1 MNYTMLGDTGV
12 KVSVAG
18 LGCGGNSRLGM
29 RVGRTEAESV
39 RLVKVAYD
47 LGVTLFDTAES
58 YKTAPIVGKALNG
71 YDRQKFVISTK
82 CNIGDA
88 NSPRSGND
96 VVKKLEDGLRELQT
110 DYVDILHMHGVHP
123 TRYEQVMQDI
133 LPALEKAKTDGKVRF
148 LGITETSP
156 NDPTHEMLTRAV
168 HDEVW
173 SVIMLGYNMMNQT
186 ARAQLFP
193 NILNKKIGTLLM
205 FVVRNIFS
213 QPKYLRQTVR
223 QLAEEGKL
231 PDSMAK
237 KDNPL
242 DFLIHDNGAKSL
254 TDAAYRFVRHEPG
267 VDVVLFG
274 TGTEEHLREN
284 IRSINRGPLP
294 ADDIKR
300 LHSIFGGLVGIGFDL
315 PDKGSSIGVIK

>member
-1 MNYTMLGDTGV
+1 MNYTMLGDTGL

-29 RVGRTEAESV
+29 RVGKTEAEAV

-47 LGVTLFDTAES
+47 LGVTFFDTAES
-58 YKTAPIVGKALNG
+58 YKTAPILGKALKG

-82 CNIGDA
+82 CNIGGA
-88 NSPRSGND
+88 NAPRAGSD
-96 VVKKLEDGLRELQT
+96 VLKKLEDGLKELQT

-156 NDPTHEMLTRAV
+156 NDPTHEMLKRAV
-168 HDEVW
+168 DDEVW
-173 SVIMLGYNMMNQT
+173 SVIMLGFNMMNQT
-186 ARAQLFP
+186 AREKLFP

-213 QPKYLRQTVR
+213 QPEYLRKTIK
-223 QLAEEGKL
+223 QLADEGKVS
-231 PDSMAK
+231 DSMAK

-242 DFLIHDNGAKSL
+242 DFLIHDSGAKSL

-284 IRSINRGPLP
+284 ITSINSDPLP
-294 ADDIKR
+294 ADDITR
-300 LHSIFGGLVGIGFDL
+300 LQRIFGGLVGIGFDL